1 MSSERVSRFNEDKRK
16 DDFLFFLLL
25 LSNETTFGRLLD
37 TGGALD
43 GVFILGFIWS
53 RIGVV
58 IKLLEVVATF
68 KSSSAFRLP
77 STLFSLF
84 SFILLELVE
93 ATELAVNW
101 RAWSNLL
108 LRSRS

>member
-43 GVFILGFIWS
+43 GVFILGFI
-53 RIGVV
+53 
-58 IKLLEVVATF
+58 
-68 KSSSAFRLP
+68 
-77 STLFSLF
+77 
-84 SFILLELVE
+84 
-93 ATELAVNW
+93 
-101 RAWSNLL
+101 
-108 LRSRS
+108 